1 MKISAGIRSVA
12 SAVSAAIT
20 ISLVIIILPTF
31 YQGPQHILGDQYQDD
46 AGHKSVKGV
55 KPPEIF
61 PLIVS
66 MVVNNMM
73 FGQIK
78 VHPVQNEQTY
88 HASEKDRQQPLYI
101 FGIVKQMFFFFH
113 G

>member
-1 MKISAGIRSVA
+1 
-12 SAVSAAIT
+12 
-20 ISLVIIILPTF
+20 
-31 YQGPQHILGDQYQDD
+31 
-46 AGHKSVKGV
+46 
-55 KPPEIF
+55 
-61 PLIVS
+61 